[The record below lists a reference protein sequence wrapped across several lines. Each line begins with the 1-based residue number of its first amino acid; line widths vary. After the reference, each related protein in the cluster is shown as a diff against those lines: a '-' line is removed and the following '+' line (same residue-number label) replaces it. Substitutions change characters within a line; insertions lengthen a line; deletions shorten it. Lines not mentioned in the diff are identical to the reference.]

1 MQNNDLEK
9 DLIEKSVLIMKGVTS
24 LQEINRI
31 LGIEDSTSEKWLELA
46 EENIEPYKSYAEEL
60 KLFLEK
66 NGLNY
71 DSIVEN
77 DFKIFKDNELDFLL
91 EDNYLFSLENT
102 REDKIS
108 ILKTRVHPENL
119 RDSIENLKKQTSK
132 LDDVFN
138 LLMQLDESAL
148 IGLLD
153 DGNFESKS
161 KEEITD
167 MIISDLRLKNI
178 DKLIMNL
185 ESYLSDLNEFN
196 ITSQLSENNVLK
208 SVDGDNVLK
217 VVSEDNAL
225 EVVSEDNVLE
235 TVSDEKVLK
244 AVSEGN
250 VLEADDNKAI
260 EDDLGNDSLN
270 EGNFESFVDGMMNDF
285 LNALKEGKSEEEAM
299 DISGVNSITLMS
311 WKIMAESGDETFKKF
326 HDEYMNLMK
335 NN

>member
-161 KEEITD
+161 KEEIAD
-167 MIISDLRLKNI
+167 KIISDLHLKNI

-217 VVSEDNAL
+217 VVSED
-225 EVVSEDNVLE
+225 
-235 TVSDEKVLK
+235 
-244 AVSEGN
+244 N

>member
-161 KEEITD
+161 KEEIAD
-167 MIISDLRLKNI
+167 KIISDLHLKNI

-217 VVSEDNAL
+217 VVSEDNVL
-225 EVVSEDNVLE
+225 EVVSED
-235 TVSDEKVLK
+235 
-244 AVSEGN
+244 N

>member
-31 LGIEDSTSEKWLELA
+31 LGIEDSTSKKWLELA

-119 RDSIENLKKQTSK
+119 RDSIENLKKETSK

-161 KEEITD
+161 KEEIAD
-167 MIISDLRLKNI
+167 KVISNLHLKNI

-217 VVSEDNAL
+217 VVSEDN
-225 EVVSEDNVLE
+225 VLE

-244 AVSEGN
+244 AVSEDN

-270 EGNFESFVDGMMNDF
+270 DGNFESFVDGMMNDF

>member
-91 EDNYLFSLENT
+91 EDNYLFSLDNT

-161 KEEITD
+161 KEEIAD
-167 MIISDLRLKNI
+167 KIISDLHLKNI

-217 VVSEDNAL
+217 VVSEDNVL
-225 EVVSEDNVLE
+225 EVVSED
-235 TVSDEKVLK
+235 
-244 AVSEGN
+244 N

>member
-132 LDDVFN
+132 LDDVSN
-138 LLMQLDESAL
+138 LLMQLDESTL

-161 KEEITD
+161 KEEIAD
-167 MIISDLRLKNI
+167 KIISDLHLKNI

-225 EVVSEDNVLE
+225 EVVSED
-235 TVSDEKVLK
+235 
-244 AVSEGN
+244 N

>member
-91 EDNYLFSLENT
+91 EDNYLFSLDNT

-161 KEEITD
+161 KEEIAD
-167 MIISDLRLKNI
+167 KIISDLHLKNI

-235 TVSDEKVLK
+235 
-244 AVSEGN
+244 
-250 VLEADDNKAI
+250 ADDNKAI

-285 LNALKEGKSEEEAM
+285 LNALKEGKSEEDAM

>member
-161 KEEITD
+161 KEEIAD
-167 MIISDLRLKNI
+167 KIISDLHLKNI

-208 SVDGDNVLK
+208 SVDGD
-217 VVSEDNAL
+217 
-225 EVVSEDNVLE
+225 
-235 TVSDEKVLK
+235 
-244 AVSEGN
+244 N

>member
-119 RDSIENLKKQTSK
+119 RDSIENLKKETSK

-161 KEEITD
+161 KEEIAD
-167 MIISDLRLKNI
+167 KIISDLHLKNI

-217 VVSEDNAL
+217 VVSEDN
-225 EVVSEDNVLE
+225 
-235 TVSDEKVLK
+235 
-244 AVSEGN
+244 

-260 EDDLGNDSLN
+260 EDDLVNDSLN

>member
-9 DLIEKSVLIMKGVTS
+9 DMIEKSVLIMKGVTS

-31 LGIEDSTSEKWLELA
+31 LGIGDSTSKKWLELA

-119 RDSIENLKKQTSK
+119 RDSIENLKKETSK

-161 KEEITD
+161 KEEIAD
-167 MIISDLRLKNI
+167 KIISNLRIKNI

-217 VVSEDNAL
+217 VVSEDN
-225 EVVSEDNVLE
+225 VLE

-244 AVSEGN
+244 AVSEDN

>member
-161 KEEITD
+161 KEEIAD
-167 MIISDLRLKNI
+167 KIISNLHLKNI

-217 VVSEDNAL
+217 VVSED
-225 EVVSEDNVLE
+225 
-235 TVSDEKVLK
+235 
-244 AVSEGN
+244 N

-326 HDEYMNLMK
+326 HDEYMNIMK

>member
-46 EENIEPYKSYAEEL
+46 EENIEPYKSYAKEL
-60 KLFLEK
+60 ELFLEK

-91 EDNYLFSLENT
+91 EDNYLFSLDNT

-217 VVSEDNAL
+217 VVSEDNVH
-225 EVVSEDNVLE
+225 EVVSED
-235 TVSDEKVLK
+235 
-244 AVSEGN
+244 N

-270 EGNFESFVDGMMNDF
+270 EGNFDSFVDGMMNDF

>member
-91 EDNYLFSLENT
+91 EDNYLFSLDNT

-161 KEEITD
+161 KEEIAD
-167 MIISDLRLKNI
+167 KIISDLRLKNI

-217 VVSEDNAL
+217 VVSEDN
-225 EVVSEDNVLE
+225 
-235 TVSDEKVLK
+235 
-244 AVSEGN
+244 

-260 EDDLGNDSLN
+260 ADDLGNDSLN

>member
-119 RDSIENLKKQTSK
+119 RDSIENLKKETSK

-161 KEEITD
+161 KEEIAD
-167 MIISDLRLKNI
+167 KIISDLHLKNI

-217 VVSEDNAL
+217 VVSEDNVL
-225 EVVSEDNVLE
+225 EVVSED
-235 TVSDEKVLK
+235 
-244 AVSEGN
+244 N

-285 LNALKEGKSEEEAM
+285 LNALREGKSEEDAM

>member
-46 EENIEPYKSYAEEL
+46 EENIEPYKSYAKEL
-60 KLFLEK
+60 ELFLD
-66 NGLNY
+66 NNRFNY
-71 DSIVEN
+71 DNIIEN

-161 KEEITD
+161 KEEIAD
-167 MIISDLRLKNI
+167 KIISDLHLKNI

-217 VVSEDNAL
+217 VVSEDNVH
-225 EVVSEDNVLE
+225 EVVSEDN
-235 TVSDEKVLK
+235 
-244 AVSEGN
+244 A
-250 VLEADDNKAI
+250 LEADDNKAI

>member
-24 LQEINRI
+24 LQEINRF
-31 LGIEDSTSEKWLELA
+31 LGIEDSTSEKWRERA
-46 EENIEPYKSYAEEL
+46 EENIEPYKSYAKEL
-60 KLFLEK
+60 ELFLD
-66 NGLNY
+66 NNRFNY
-71 DSIVEN
+71 DNIIEN

-217 VVSEDNAL
+217 VVSEDN
-225 EVVSEDNVLE
+225 
-235 TVSDEKVLK
+235 
-244 AVSEGN
+244 

-285 LNALKEGKSEEEAM
+285 LNALKEGKSEEDAM

>member
-161 KEEITD
+161 KEEIAD
-167 MIISDLRLKNI
+167 KIISDLHLKNI

-235 TVSDEKVLK
+235 
-244 AVSEGN
+244 
-250 VLEADDNKAI
+250 ADDNKAI

-285 LNALKEGKSEEEAM
+285 LNALKEGKSEEDAM

>member
-46 EENIEPYKSYAEEL
+46 EENIEPYKRYAEEL

-91 EDNYLFSLENT
+91 EDNYLFSLDNT

-138 LLMQLDESAL
+138 LLMRLDESAL

-217 VVSEDNAL
+217 VVSEDN
-225 EVVSEDNVLE
+225 
-235 TVSDEKVLK
+235 
-244 AVSEGN
+244 

-260 EDDLGNDSLN
+260 EDDLVNDSLN

>member
-46 EENIEPYKSYAEEL
+46 EENIEPYKRYAEEL

-91 EDNYLFSLENT
+91 EDNYLFSLDNT

-161 KEEITD
+161 KEEIAD
-167 MIISDLRLKNI
+167 KIISDLHLKNI

-217 VVSEDNAL
+217 VVSEDNVH
-225 EVVSEDNVLE
+225 EVVSEDNVH
-235 TVSDEKVLK
+235 
-244 AVSEGN
+244 
-250 VLEADDNKAI
+250 EADDNNAI

>member
-46 EENIEPYKSYAEEL
+46 EENIEPYKRYAEEL

-91 EDNYLFSLENT
+91 EDNYLFSLDNT

-148 IGLLD
+148 R
-153 DGNFESKS
+153 NFESKS

-217 VVSEDNAL
+217 VVSED
-225 EVVSEDNVLE
+225 
-235 TVSDEKVLK
+235 
-244 AVSEGN
+244 N

>member
-91 EDNYLFSLENT
+91 EDNYLFSLDNT

-161 KEEITD
+161 KEEIAD
-167 MIISDLRLKNI
+167 KIISDLHLKNI

-217 VVSEDNAL
+217 VVSEDN
-225 EVVSEDNVLE
+225 
-235 TVSDEKVLK
+235 
-244 AVSEGN
+244 
-250 VLEADDNKAI
+250 VLEADDNKVI

>member
-31 LGIEDSTSEKWLELA
+31 LGIEDSTSKKWLELA

-119 RDSIENLKKQTSK
+119 RDSIENLKKETSK

-161 KEEITD
+161 KEEIAD
-167 MIISDLRLKNI
+167 KIISDLHLKNI

-208 SVDGDNVLK
+208 SVDGDNVQK
-217 VVSEDNAL
+217 VVSEDNA
-225 EVVSEDNVLE
+225 
-235 TVSDEKVLK
+235 
-244 AVSEGN
+244 
-250 VLEADDNKAI
+250 LEADDNKAI

>member
-161 KEEITD
+161 KEEIAD
-167 MIISDLRLKNI
+167 KIISDLHLKNI

-217 VVSEDNAL
+217 VVSEDNVH
-225 EVVSEDNVLE
+225 EVVSEDN
-235 TVSDEKVLK
+235 
-244 AVSEGN
+244 A
-250 VLEADDNKAI
+250 LEADDNKAI

-270 EGNFESFVDGMMNDF
+270 EGNFDSFVDGMMNDF

>member
-31 LGIEDSTSEKWLELA
+31 LGIEDSTSKKWLELA

-119 RDSIENLKKQTSK
+119 RDSIENLKKETSK

-161 KEEITD
+161 KEEIAD
-167 MIISDLRLKNI
+167 KIISDLHLKNI

-235 TVSDEKVLK
+235 
-244 AVSEGN
+244 
-250 VLEADDNKAI
+250 ADDNKAI

-285 LNALKEGKSEEEAM
+285 LNALKEGKSEEDAM

>member
-9 DLIEKSVLIMKGVTS
+9 DMIEKSVLIMKGVTS

-31 LGIEDSTSEKWLELA
+31 LGIEDSTSKKWLELA

-119 RDSIENLKKQTSK
+119 RDSIENLKKETSK

-153 DGNFESKS
+153 DGNFESKP
-161 KEEITD
+161 KEEIAD
-167 MIISDLRLKNI
+167 KIISDLHLKNI

-217 VVSEDNAL
+217 VVSEDN
-225 EVVSEDNVLE
+225 VLE

-244 AVSEGN
+244 AVSEDN

>member
-71 DSIVEN
+71 DNIVEN

-91 EDNYLFSLENT
+91 EDNYLFSLDNT

-132 LDDVFN
+132 LDDVSN
-138 LLMQLDESAL
+138 LLMQLDESTL

-153 DGNFESKS
+153 DRNFESKS

-208 SVDGDNVLK
+208 SVDGDNVL
-217 VVSEDNAL
+217 
-225 EVVSEDNVLE
+225 EVVSED
-235 TVSDEKVLK
+235 
-244 AVSEGN
+244 N

-260 EDDLGNDSLN
+260 EDDLVNDSLN

>member
-9 DLIEKSVLIMKGVTS
+9 DMIEKSVLIMKGVTS

-31 LGIEDSTSEKWLELA
+31 LGIEDSTSKKWLELA

-161 KEEITD
+161 KEEIAD
-167 MIISDLRLKNI
+167 KIISDLRLKNI

-208 SVDGDNVLK
+208 SVDGDNVL
-217 VVSEDNAL
+217 
-225 EVVSEDNVLE
+225 
-235 TVSDEKVLK
+235 
-244 AVSEGN
+244 
-250 VLEADDNKAI
+250 EADDNKVI

>member
-31 LGIEDSTSEKWLELA
+31 LGIEDSRSKKWLELA
-46 EENIEPYKSYAEEL
+46 EENIEPYKSYAKEL
-60 KLFLEK
+60 ELFLD
-66 NGLNY
+66 NNRFNY
-71 DSIVEN
+71 DNIIEN

-91 EDNYLFSLENT
+91 EDNYLFSLDNT

-132 LDDVFN
+132 LDDVSN
-138 LLMQLDESAL
+138 LLMQLDESTL

-153 DGNFESKS
+153 ERNFESKS

-185 ESYLSDLNEFN
+185 ESYLSDLNDLN
-196 ITSQLSENNVLK
+196 IQTPVSENNGLEP
-208 SVDGDNVLK
+208 
-217 VVSEDNAL
+217 VV
-225 EVVSEDNVLE
+225 EDNVFE
-235 TVSDEKVLK
+235 Q
-244 AVSEGN
+244 
-250 VLEADDNKAI
+250 DDNKSI
-260 EDDLGNDSLN
+260 GDDSDNDSLN

-285 LNALKEGKSEEEAM
+285 LNALREGKSEEDAM
-299 DISGVNSITLMS
+299 YISGVNSITLMS

>member
-119 RDSIENLKKQTSK
+119 RDSIENLKKETSK

-161 KEEITD
+161 KEEIAD
-167 MIISDLRLKNI
+167 KIISDLHLKNI

-217 VVSEDNAL
+217 VVSEDNVL
-225 EVVSEDNVLE
+225 EVVSEDN
-235 TVSDEKVLK
+235 
-244 AVSEGN
+244 A
-250 VLEADDNKAI
+250 LEADDNKAI

>member
-132 LDDVFN
+132 LDDVSN
-138 LLMQLDESAL
+138 LLMQLDESTL

-161 KEEITD
+161 KEEIAD
-167 MIISDLRLKNI
+167 KIISDLRLKNI

-217 VVSEDNAL
+217 VVSEDN
-225 EVVSEDNVLE
+225 
-235 TVSDEKVLK
+235 
-244 AVSEGN
+244 
-250 VLEADDNKAI
+250 VLEADDNKSI

>member
-24 LQEINRI
+24 VQEINWI
-31 LGIEDSTSEKWLELA
+31 LGIDDSRSEKWLELA

-91 EDNYLFSLENT
+91 EDNYLFSLDNT

-208 SVDGDNVLK
+208 SVDGDNVL
-217 VVSEDNAL
+217 
-225 EVVSEDNVLE
+225 
-235 TVSDEKVLK
+235 
-244 AVSEGN
+244 
-250 VLEADDNKAI
+250 EADDNKVI

>member
-9 DLIEKSVLIMKGVTS
+9 DMIEKSVLIMKGVTS

-119 RDSIENLKKQTSK
+119 RDSIENLKKETSK

-138 LLMQLDESAL
+138 LLMQLDKSIL

-161 KEEITD
+161 KEEIAD
-167 MIISDLRLKNI
+167 KIVSDLHLKNI

-217 VVSEDNAL
+217 VVSED
-225 EVVSEDNVLE
+225 
-235 TVSDEKVLK
+235 
-244 AVSEGN
+244 N

>member
-161 KEEITD
+161 KEEIAD
-167 MIISDLRLKNI
+167 KIISDLRLKNI

-208 SVDGDNVLK
+208 SVDGDNVL
-217 VVSEDNAL
+217 
-225 EVVSEDNVLE
+225 
-235 TVSDEKVLK
+235 
-244 AVSEGN
+244 
-250 VLEADDNKAI
+250 EADDNKVI

>member
-119 RDSIENLKKQTSK
+119 RDSIENLKKETSK

-161 KEEITD
+161 KEEIAD
-167 MIISDLRLKNI
+167 KIISDLHLKNI

-217 VVSEDNAL
+217 VVSEDN
-225 EVVSEDNVLE
+225 VLE
-235 TVSDEKVLK
+235 AVSDEKVLK

>member
-71 DSIVEN
+71 DNIVEN

-91 EDNYLFSLENT
+91 EDNYLFSLDNT

-132 LDDVFN
+132 LDDVSN

-161 KEEITD
+161 KEEIAD
-167 MIISDLRLKNI
+167 KIISDLHLKNI

-208 SVDGDNVLK
+208 SVDGDNVL
-217 VVSEDNAL
+217 
-225 EVVSEDNVLE
+225 EVVSED
-235 TVSDEKVLK
+235 
-244 AVSEGN
+244 N

>member
-91 EDNYLFSLENT
+91 EDNYLFSLDNT

-161 KEEITD
+161 KEEIAD
-167 MIISDLRLKNI
+167 KIISDLRLKNI

-217 VVSEDNAL
+217 VVSEDN
-225 EVVSEDNVLE
+225 
-235 TVSDEKVLK
+235 
-244 AVSEGN
+244 

-260 EDDLGNDSLN
+260 EDDLGNVSLN

>member
-24 LQEINRI
+24 LHELNRI

-91 EDNYLFSLENT
+91 EDNYLFSLDNT

-161 KEEITD
+161 KEEIAD
-167 MIISDLRLKNI
+167 KIISDLHLKNI

-217 VVSEDNAL
+217 VVSEDNA
-225 EVVSEDNVLE
+225 
-235 TVSDEKVLK
+235 
-244 AVSEGN
+244 
-250 VLEADDNKAI
+250 LEADDNKAI

>member
-9 DLIEKSVLIMKGVTS
+9 DMIEKSVLIMKGVTS

-119 RDSIENLKKQTSK
+119 RDSIENLKKETSK

-161 KEEITD
+161 KEEIAD
-167 MIISDLRLKNI
+167 KIISDLHLKNI

-208 SVDGDNVLK
+208 SVDGDNVQK
-217 VVSEDNAL
+217 VVSEDNA
-225 EVVSEDNVLE
+225 
-235 TVSDEKVLK
+235 
-244 AVSEGN
+244 
-250 VLEADDNKAI
+250 LEADDNKAI

>member
-91 EDNYLFSLENT
+91 EDNYLFSLDNT

-217 VVSEDNAL
+217 VVSEDN
-225 EVVSEDNVLE
+225 
-235 TVSDEKVLK
+235 
-244 AVSEGN
+244 

>member
-24 LQEINRI
+24 VQEINWI
-31 LGIEDSTSEKWLELA
+31 LGIDDSRSEKWLELA

-60 KLFLEK
+60 ELFLD
-66 NGLNY
+66 NNRFNY
-71 DSIVEN
+71 DNIIEN

-91 EDNYLFSLENT
+91 EDNYLFSLDNT

-132 LDDVFN
+132 LDDVSN

-217 VVSEDNAL
+217 VVSEDN
-225 EVVSEDNVLE
+225 
-235 TVSDEKVLK
+235 
-244 AVSEGN
+244 
-250 VLEADDNKAI
+250 VLEADDNKSI
-260 EDDLGNDSLN
+260 GDDSDNDSLN
-270 EGNFESFVDGMMNDF
+270 EGDFESFVDGMMNDF
-285 LNALKEGKSEEEAM
+285 LDALREGKSEEDAM